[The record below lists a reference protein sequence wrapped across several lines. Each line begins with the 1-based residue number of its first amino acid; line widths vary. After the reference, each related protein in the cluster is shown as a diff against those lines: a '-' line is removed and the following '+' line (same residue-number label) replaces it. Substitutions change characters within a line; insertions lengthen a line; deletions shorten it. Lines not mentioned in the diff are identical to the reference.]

1 MIYTPKKYA
10 GNLHLH
16 LERMESGEILK
27 GSVPVGVKKIDE
39 MLIPIAPTD
48 LGVVLANSGHGKCL
62 GKGTKVIMFDGTLK
76 SVEDISVGD
85 QLMGVDSSPRNVLSL
100 ARGREQMYLVSQSKG
115 ITYRVNKSHILSL
128 TNKKHARMG
137 QCVERCVSGI
147 YSEYCF
153 SGNKS
158 LYGYKAILDGETRY
172 GQDYMFALGV
182 IIGTPYI
189 DGDVFVKDKKCADIV
204 RHVFPKISYR
214 PISGG
219 YLICCESRELLKE
232 LNMSLTD
239 IIRVVKSASIDEK
252 TKFLHGVYC
261 ALSQFRT
268 DELSRFQLT
277 LGTLIDD
284 IRYIV
289 SSIGHRFF
297 DNHGE
302 NYAAILHGIMWCKLS
317 KKKKMSSDSNLS
329 EIKIIEDIIDDYY
342 GFTIDGDS
350 LFLLEDFTVT
360 HNSALMM
367 HMTMNAA
374 RLHNAEPSL
383 YAPPIYITRETAIE
397 ELLLRMLA
405 NFAGINIK
413 ELKDNA
419 PFLDWKT
426 IHQQADEMMAEYPVV
441 YIGHS
446 IYTQDNRKMLDT
458 EKAIECVK
466 KVHDSYGAPSI
477 LVAVDYLQ
485 RFDWV
490 GERDRRLS
498 IARVVEEF
506 KDLALTEKMPLML
519 GSQAKREVAERPYPV
534 PMATDAME
542 SANVEQTADWMISL
556 MRPCKY
562 WEIGSII
569 PKSKSNQ
576 IVTPDLF
583 YLNVLKQRSGVTN
596 EGTYASFDMRIFSLS
611 SLDL

>member
-1 MIYTPKKYA
+1 MIYTPKKYRE
-10 GNLHLH
+10 NFHTHLQK
-16 LERMESGEILK
+16 MSSGELLK
-27 GSVPVGVKKIDE
+27 GSIPIGVKQIDNL
-39 MLIPIAPTD
+39 MLPLAPTD

-115 ITYRVNKSHILSL
+115 MTYRVNKSHILSL

-137 QCVERCVSGI
+137 QCVERCVSEI

-204 RHVFPKISYR
+204 RNVFPKISYR

-297 DNHGE
+297 DNHRE

-329 EIKIIEDIIDDYY
+329 EIKIIEDIVDDYY

-360 HNSALMM
+360 HNSATMM
-367 HMTMNAA
+367 HMTMTAA
-374 RLHNAEPSL
+374 KMYMAEPDN

-405 NFAGINIK
+405 NYAGINIR
-413 ELKDNA
+413 ELKESASFIDWNA
-419 PFLDWKT
+419 VHKA
-426 IHQQADEMMAEYPVV
+426 ADDMMVDYPIIF
-441 YIGHS
+441 IGHS
-446 IYTQDNRKMLDT
+446 IYSNDNRKMLDT
-458 EKAIECVK
+458 EKAIDSIR
-466 KVHDSYGAPSI
+466 KVNDNYGVPSI
-477 LVAVDYLQ
+477 LTAVDYLQ

-490 GERDRRLS
+490 GEKDRRLS

-506 KDLALTEKMPLML
+506 KDVALSEKMPVLL
-519 GSQAKREVAERPYPV
+519 GSQAKREVTERPYPV

-542 SANVEQTADWMISL
+542 SANIEQTCDWMISL

-562 WEIGSII
+562 WEVGSVI
-569 PKSKSNQ
+569 PKSKTNQ

-583 YLNVLKQRSGVTN
+583 YMHALKQRSGTTN

>member
-48 LGVVLANSGHGKCL
+48 LGVVLANSGHGK
-62 GKGTKVIMFDGTLK
+62 
-76 SVEDISVGD
+76 
-85 QLMGVDSSPRNVLSL
+85 
-100 ARGREQMYLVSQSKG
+100 
-115 ITYRVNKSHILSL
+115 
-128 TNKKHARMG
+128 
-137 QCVERCVSGI
+137 
-147 YSEYCF
+147 
-153 SGNKS
+153 
-158 LYGYKAILDGETRY
+158 
-172 GQDYMFALGV
+172 
-182 IIGTPYI
+182 
-189 DGDVFVKDKKCADIV
+189 
-204 RHVFPKISYR
+204 
-214 PISGG
+214 
-219 YLICCESRELLKE
+219 
-232 LNMSLTD
+232 
-239 IIRVVKSASIDEK
+239 SA
-252 TKFLHGVYC
+252 F
-261 ALSQFRT
+261 
-268 DELSRFQLT
+268 
-277 LGTLIDD
+277 
-284 IRYIV
+284 
-289 SSIGHRFF
+289 
-297 DNHGE
+297 
-302 NYAAILHGIMWCKLS
+302 
-317 KKKKMSSDSNLS
+317 
-329 EIKIIEDIIDDYY
+329 
-342 GFTIDGDS
+342 
-350 LFLLEDFTVT
+350 
-360 HNSALMM
+360 MM

-426 IHQQADEMMAEYPVV
+426 VHQQADEMMAEYPVV

-466 KVHDSYGAPSI
+466 KVHDSYGSPSI

-562 WEIGSII
+562 WEVGSVI

-596 EGTYASFDMRIFSLS
+596 EGTYASFDMRVFSLS
-611 SLDL
+611 DLNL